1 VKGKSFT
8 ALLRAHYQLI
18 MVLIG
23 AFLIAGSMGTYT
35 NWDAQ
40 LEYQAASSVLTRGFP
55 IVTTGL
61 LINQPPLGFYLDAPI
76 FQAFGLSYN
85 NGVGFIT
92 IFGLGCVA
100 LVYALGMVLYGKRTA
115 LMAAALFSIIPWH
128 VYLSRIFLIDSQC
141 HFFSLLS
148 LTVGILAIRQNSQK
162 KLLLSGVFFALAFL
176 TKLFAVFTLV
186 PLLLMVYVERAGG
199 FRLTLRKALIFLA
212 PSFILQAVWYGGFAN
227 QNFFGVYFS
236 SDFTHP
242 ELIANPNLLFLPRL
256 LVGSAGWFLFLAGLL
271 SLALVIG
278 YRRLFARTLRLD
290 AVCVGT
296 IAAVLGLDLLFVF
309 GFHLIVPYVSA
320 FKYNYVALPFFC
332 LLAASLVD
340 KSSALIRKAEP
351 KRKIRGLK
359 LLLVGLGLGLLFV
372 SLVESLA
379 FINVWSGF
387 VAFEVD
393 SNGNYFPLNVFSA
406 PAGGS
411 YFQVLHYVAI
421 VVILLSLI
429 LPLLLRSSKRR
440 GQPVNEDFIH
450 LRVLKWMSFC
460 GIGKTG
466 GGTPLVL

>member
-1 VKGKSFT
+1 MEGKSLT

-18 MVLIG
+18 GILIG
-23 AFLIAGSMGTYT
+23 AFLIAASMGTYT

-61 LINQPPLGFYLDAPI
+61 MINQPPLGFYLDAPI
-76 FQAFGLSYN
+76 FQAFGLSYI

-92 IFGLGCVA
+92 AFGLGCVA
-100 LVYALGMVLYGKRTA
+100 LVYALGTVLYGKRTG
-115 LMAAALFSIIPWH
+115 LVAAALFSIVPWH
-128 VYLSRIFLIDSQC
+128 VYMSRIFLIDNQSL
-141 HFFSLLS
+141 FFSLLS

-162 KLLLSGVFFALAFL
+162 KLLASGVFFALALL

-186 PLLLMVYVERAGG
+186 PLLLMVYVERSGG
-199 FRLTLRKALIFLA
+199 FKLTVRKALIFLS
-212 PSFILQAVWYGGFAN
+212 PSFILQAVWFGGFAN

-271 SLALVIG
+271 SLSLVIG

-320 FKYNYVALPFFC
+320 FKYNYAALPFFC

-340 KSSALIRKAEP
+340 KSSALIAKGEV
-351 KRKIRGLK
+351 KGKGRGLRW
-359 LLLVGLGLGLLFV
+359 LLAGLGLGLLFA
-372 SLVESLA
+372 SLVESLM

-406 PAGGS
+406 PASGS
-411 YFQVLHYVAI
+411 YFQTLHYIAI

-429 LPLLLRSSKRR
+429 LPLVLRGKR
-440 GQPVNEDFIH
+440 GQ
-450 LRVLKWMSFC
+450 
-460 GIGKTG
+460 
-466 GGTPLVL
+466 